1 MEASDARCTH
11 LVVEDS
17 VQELPS
23 GLVEQTA
30 FQAVKQ
36 EVNAVLRKLCAQLCW
51 ILLVFL
57 GNQYNR
63 FRMSNDSLRKR
74 DVNRSKQAFPSKLL
88 QISKGCCFV

>member
-1 MEASDARCTH
+1 MSKELFQFCSGGVPVEASDARCTH

-23 GLVEQTA
+23 SLVEQAA

-51 ILLVFL
+51 IFLVFV

-63 FRMSNDSLRKR
+63 FRKNNDR
-74 DVNRSKQAFPSKLL
+74 
-88 QISKGCCFV
+88 